1 MKTLSG
7 IEGVL
12 SVTVDEK
19 DKKITVIGDTDPV
32 YLTDSLRKFGFAEL
46 VSVGPSKEPEKKPN
60 PEKKPEPEKKQPDKK
75 PEPEKKQS
83 EQKAADKQESMQ
95 QNFTYVILP
104 ATSCDHSG
112 SYTYYWAEENPASS
126 CCIV

>member
-7 IEGVL
+7 VQGVL

-60 PEKKPEPEKKQPDKK
+60 PEKKPEPEKKAPEKK
-75 PEPEKKQS
+75 PEPDQKQS
-83 EQKAADKQESMQ
+83 DKKAAEKQESLQ
-95 QNFTYVILP
+95 QNYTYVILP
-104 ATSCDHSG
+104 TSCDHSG
-112 SYTYYWAEENPASS
+112 SYTYYWAEENPSS
-126 CCIV
+126 CCIL